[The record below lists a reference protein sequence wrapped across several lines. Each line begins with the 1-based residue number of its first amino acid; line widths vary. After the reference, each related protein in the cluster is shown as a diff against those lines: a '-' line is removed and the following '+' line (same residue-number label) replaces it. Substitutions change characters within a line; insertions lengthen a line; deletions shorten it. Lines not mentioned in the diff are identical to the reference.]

1 MREQLAEFFDWS
13 WFLPETFKT
22 YEWDNPIL
30 LNLLWAIPLLIL
42 LRKGIKFLKNPVLE
56 LSLPKRITRG
66 NPWTYLRLI
75 PTGFF
80 FLSLICIVIA
90 LARPQRSNERV
101 EQFTEGID
109 ILLVMDISESMDLQD
124 FRPNRLEAAKSTA
137 IDFINGRFGDRIG
150 MVIFAGEAY
159 SLAPLTND
167 YELLTALISDIS
179 FDMIETKGT
188 AIGSA
193 IAAGTN
199 RLKESETPSKVMILL
214 SDGESNA
221 GNVDPLFA
229 AQLASAFDIKIY
241 TIAVGKDGMVPY
253 GTDFFGR
260 PQMVESYLDETTLRE
275 IARIGNGEF
284 YRASD
289 ATTLQQIFERIDTL
303 EKAEIQENRYKE
315 TADYYR
321 IYLFWAMLF
330 FLIWLAL
337 KSSFFSIISCWIN
350 QESCFCFHL
359 SSLGF
364 IIANQTGGKKTP
376 LKSSP
381 NTRPAIG
388 DFPHNG

>member
-1 MREQLAEFFDWS
+1 MRELLLEFFSWS
-13 WFLPETFKT
+13 WFLPETFQS
-22 YEWDNPIL
+22 YEWEKPIL
-30 LNLLWAIPLLIL
+30 LNLLWIIPVLIL
-42 LRKGIKFLKNPVLE
+42 IRKFVKALKNPVLE
-56 LSLPKRITRG
+56 LSMPKRIAKS

-75 PTGFF
+75 PTIF
-80 FLSLICIVIA
+80 FLLAISLIVIA

-124 FRPNRLEAAKSTA
+124 FSPNRLEAAKNTA

-159 SLAPLTND
+159 SLSPLTND
-167 YELLTALISDIS
+167 YELLTDLISEIS
-179 FDMIETKGT
+179 FDMIEAKGT

-193 IAAGTN
+193 LAAGTN
-199 RLKESETPSKVMILL
+199 RLKESEIPSKVMILL

-229 AQLASAFDIKIY
+229 AQLATAFDIKIY

-275 IARIGNGEF
+275 IARIGGGEF

-289 ATTLQQIFERIDTL
+289 DNSLKQIFERIDTL
-303 EKAEIQENRYKE
+303 EKAEILENRYKE
-315 TADYYR
+315 TTDYYR
-321 IYLFWAMLF
+321 IYLFWAIVS
-330 FLIWLAL
+330 FLAWLSL
-337 KSSFFSIISCWIN
+337 KSSFLNNF
-350 QESCFCFHL
+350 L
-359 SSLGF
+359 L
-364 IIANQTGGKKTP
+364 
-376 LKSSP
+376 
-381 NTRPAIG
+381 
-388 DFPHNG
+388 D

>member
-1 MREQLAEFFDWS
+1 MKELVAEFFSWS
-13 WFLPETFKT
+13 WFLPETFRS
-22 YEWDNPIL
+22 YEWEKPLL
-30 LNLLWAIPLLIL
+30 LNLLWIIPVLIL
-42 LRKGIKFLKNPVLE
+42 FRKFVKFLKRPVLE
-56 LSLPKRITRG
+56 LSLPKRVARG

-80 FLSLICIVIA
+80 FLALILIVVA

-124 FRPNRLEAAKSTA
+124 FSPNRLEAAKKTA
-137 IDFINGRFGDRIG
+137 IEFIEGRFGDRIG
-150 MVIFAGEAY
+150 MVVFSGEAY
-159 SLAPLTND
+159 SLSPLTND
-167 YELLTALISDIS
+167 YKLLTSLISEIN
-179 FDMIETKGT
+179 FTMIEAKGT

-199 RLKESETPSKVMILL
+199 RMKDSETPSKVMILL

-229 AQLASAFDIKIY
+229 AQLASAFNIKIY

-275 IARIGNGEF
+275 IARIGNGQF
-284 YRASD
+284 FRASD
-289 ATTLQQIFERIDTL
+289 GTTLQQIFDQINTL
-303 EKAEIQENRYKE
+303 EKAEILENRYKE

-330 FLIWLAL
+330 FLIWLGL
-337 KSSFFSIISCWIN
+337 KSSFLNNF
-350 QESCFCFHL
+350 L
-359 SSLGF
+359 L
-364 IIANQTGGKKTP
+364 
-376 LKSSP
+376 
-381 NTRPAIG
+381 
-388 DFPHNG
+388 D

>member
-1 MREQLAEFFDWS
+1 MRKQLAEFFDWS
-13 WFLPETFKT
+13 WFLPETFKA

-30 LNLLWAIPLLIL
+30 LNLLWMIPLLIL

-56 LSLPKRITRG
+56 LSLPKRVARG

-80 FLSLICIVIA
+80 FLALICVVIA

-109 ILLVMDISESMDLQD
+109 ILMVMDISESMDLQD
-124 FRPNRLEAAKSTA
+124 FTPNRLEAAKQTA
-137 IDFINGRFGDRIG
+137 VDFINGRFGDRIG

-167 YELLTALISDIS
+167 YELLTSLISEIS
-179 FDMIETKGT
+179 FDMIEPKGT

-199 RLKESETPSKVMILL
+199 RMKESETPSKVMILL

-229 AQLASAFDIKIY
+229 AQLASAFNIKIY

-284 YRASD
+284 YRAAD
-289 ATTLQQIFERIDTL
+289 GNTLQQIFDRINTL

-321 IYLFWAMLF
+321 TYLFWAMLF
-330 FLIWLAL
+330 LLIWLAL
-337 KSSFFSIISCWIN
+337 KSSFFN
-350 QESCFCFHL
+350 NFL
-359 SSLGF
+359 L
-364 IIANQTGGKKTP
+364 
-376 LKSSP
+376 
-381 NTRPAIG
+381 
-388 DFPHNG
+388 D

>member
-1 MREQLAEFFDWS
+1 MREQLAEFFSWS

-22 YEWDNPIL
+22 YEWENPWI
-30 LNLLWAIPLLIL
+30 LNLVWIIPLFMLI
-42 LRKGIKFLKNPVLE
+42 RKFVKFLKNPVLE
-56 LSLPKRITRG
+56 LSLPKKISRN

-80 FLSLICIVIA
+80 FITLILIVVA
-90 LARPQRSNERV
+90 LGRPQRSNERV

-109 ILLVMDISESMDLQD
+109 IILVMDISESMDLQD
-124 FRPNRLEAAKSTA
+124 FTPNRLEASKKTA

-150 MVIFAGEAY
+150 MVVFAGEAY

-167 YELLTALISDIS
+167 YELLSDLISEIS
-179 FDMIETKGT
+179 FDMMEAKGT

-193 IAAGTN
+193 IASATN
-199 RLKESETPSKVMILL
+199 RMKDAESASKVLILL

-229 AQLASAFDIKIY
+229 AQLASALDIKIY

-275 IARIGNGEF
+275 IAKIGNGQF
-284 YRASD
+284 FRASD
-289 ATTLQQIFERIDTL
+289 GGTLQTIFDEINTL
-303 EKAEIQENRYKE
+303 EKTEILENRYKE

-321 IYLFWAMLF
+321 VYLFWAMAFF
-330 FLIWLAL
+330 FLWMMA
-337 KSSFFSIISCWIN
+337 KCSFLNNF
-350 QESCFCFHL
+350 L
-359 SSLGF
+359 L
-364 IIANQTGGKKTP
+364 
-376 LKSSP
+376 
-381 NTRPAIG
+381 
-388 DFPHNG
+388 D

>member
-1 MREQLAEFFDWS
+1 MKEQLAEFFSWS

-22 YEWDNPIL
+22 YEWENPIL
-30 LNLLWAIPLLIL
+30 LNLLWIIPLLIL

-80 FLSLICIVIA
+80 FLALVLIVVA
-90 LARPQRSNERV
+90 LARPQRSNEKV
-101 EQFTEGID
+101 EQYTEGID

-124 FRPNRLEAAKSTA
+124 FTPNRLEAAKKTA
-137 IDFINGRFGDRIG
+137 VDFINGRFGDRIG
-150 MVIFAGEAY
+150 MVVFAGEAY

-167 YELLTALISDIS
+167 YELLTSLIEEIS
-179 FDMIETKGT
+179 FEMIEPKGT

-193 IAAGTN
+193 IASGTN
-199 RLKESETPSKVMILL
+199 RMKDSETPSKVMILL

-229 AQLASAFDIKIY
+229 AQLASAFNIKIY

-289 ATTLQQIFERIDTL
+289 GSALEQIFQRINTL
-303 EKAEIQENRYKE
+303 EKAEILENRYKE

-321 IYLFWAMLF
+321 IYLFWAMIF
-330 FLIWLAL
+330 FLIWLGL
-337 KSSFFSIISCWIN
+337 KSTFFN
-350 QESCFCFHL
+350 NFL
-359 SSLGF
+359 L
-364 IIANQTGGKKTP
+364 
-376 LKSSP
+376 
-381 NTRPAIG
+381 
-388 DFPHNG
+388 D

>member
-13 WFLPETFKT
+13 WFLPETFRT

-30 LNLLWAIPLLIL
+30 LNLLWMIPLLIL

-56 LSLPKRITRG
+56 LSLPKRIARG

-80 FLSLICIVIA
+80 FLALISIVIA

-101 EQFTEGID
+101 EQFTEGIH
-109 ILLVMDISESMDLQD
+109 ILMVLDISESMDLQD
-124 FRPNRLEAAKSTA
+124 FSPNRLEAAKQTA

-167 YELLTALISDIS
+167 YELLTNLISDIS
-179 FDMIETKGT
+179 FEMIEPKGT

-199 RLKESETPSKVMILL
+199 RMKESETPSKVMILL

-229 AQLASAFDIKIY
+229 AQLASAFNIKIY

-289 ATTLQQIFERIDTL
+289 GSALQQIFERIDTL

-321 IYLFWAMLF
+321 VYLFWAMLF
-330 FLIWLAL
+330 FLTWLAL
-337 KSSFFSIISCWIN
+337 KSSFFN
-350 QESCFCFHL
+350 NFL
-359 SSLGF
+359 L
-364 IIANQTGGKKTP
+364 
-376 LKSSP
+376 
-381 NTRPAIG
+381 
-388 DFPHNG
+388 D